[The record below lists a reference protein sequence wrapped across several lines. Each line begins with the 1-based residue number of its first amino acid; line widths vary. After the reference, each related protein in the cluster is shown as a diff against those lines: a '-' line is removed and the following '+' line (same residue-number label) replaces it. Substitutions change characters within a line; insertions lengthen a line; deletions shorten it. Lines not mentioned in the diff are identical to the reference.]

1 MALYCA
7 ILIASM
13 KTVALISRK
22 GGSGKTTLA
31 VALAVAHEQAGGVAV
46 VVDLDPQ
53 GSARTW
59 SELRH
64 QEPPIVASAR
74 PQTLDRVLRVAR
86 SAGTT
91 LAIVDTGP
99 REGGGTREAARQSD
113 FVLIP
118 SRPAAYDLAT
128 VPDTLAAITPDDTP
142 AAIVLTCCPPRGPL
156 PMQAAEYIRE
166 IGATL
171 APVTVVQRVA
181 HVYAG
186 IVGRTAM
193 ETAPDTPAAREIR
206 DLHLWTVQH
215 A

>member
-1 MALYCA
+1 
-7 ILIASM
+7 M

-59 SELRH
+59 SDLRH
-64 QEPPIVASAR
+64 QEPPLVASAR
-74 PQTLDRVLRVAR
+74 PQTLNRVLRVAR
-86 SAGTT
+86 STGAT
-91 LAIVDTGP
+91 LALVDTGP

-128 VPDTLAAITPDDTP
+128 VPDTLAAIAPENTP
-142 AAIVLTCCPPRGPL
+142 AAIVLMCCPPRGPL
-156 PMQAAEYIRE
+156 PMQAAEYIRG
-166 IGATL
+166 IDAVL
-171 APVTVVQRVA
+171 VPVTVVQRVA

-186 IVGRTAM
+186 IAGRTAM
-193 ETAPDTPAAREIR
+193 ETAPDTPAAREICE
-206 DLHLWTVQH
+206 LHQWTVQH

>member
-1 MALYCA
+1 M
-7 ILIASM
+7 
-13 KTVALISRK
+13 ALISRK

-59 SELRH
+59 SELRRH
-64 QEPPIVASAR
+64 EPPLVVSAR
-74 PQTLDRVLRVAR
+74 PQTLGRVLQAAR

-91 LAIVDTGP
+91 LALVDTGP
-99 REGGGTREAARQSD
+99 REGGGTREAARQAD

-128 VPDTLAAITPDDTP
+128 VPDTLGAIAPDETL

-156 PMQAAEYIRE
+156 PTQAAEYIRG
-166 IGATL
+166 IGPPGARTTRGRLCAPLPGVYRCALGCLVAGRHPAPTSPQPEHPSVELRTL
-171 APVTVVQRVA
+171 GTIPC
-181 HVYAG
+181 
-186 IVGRTAM
+186 
-193 ETAPDTPAAREIR
+193 
-206 DLHLWTVQH
+206 
-215 A
+215 

>member
-1 MALYCA
+1 
-7 ILIASM
+7 M

-59 SELRH
+59 SELRRH
-64 QEPPIVASAR
+64 KSPLVASAR
-74 PQTLDRVLRVAR
+74 PQTLVRVLQAAR
-86 SAGTT
+86 SAGAT
-91 LAIVDTGP
+91 LALVDTGP
-99 REGGGTREAARQSD
+99 REGGGTREAARQAD

-128 VPDTLAAITPDDTP
+128 VPDTLAAIAPDETP

-156 PMQAAEYIRE
+156 PMQAAEYIRG
-166 IGATL
+166 IGAAL
-171 APVTVVQRVA
+171 APVTVVQRIA

-186 IVGRTAM
+186 IAGLTAL

-206 DLHLWTVQH
+206 ELHLWTVQH